1 MSRPR
6 VHVISLGGTIT
17 MRPAATGGVVPELS
31 GEDLVAMV
39 PGLVDVADVSA
50 ETRSTASSTTLR
62 VEDLVE
68 VTERARRAIEH
79 GVDGVV
85 VVQGTDTLEE
95 SAFVAEVLHVD
106 DAPIVLTGAMR
117 APDEPGA
124 DGPANLRDAVVAA
137 AAGSTRGLGALVCLG
152 GQLHSARH
160 ARKTD
165 TASPAAF
172 ASPGTGP
179 LGWVVE
185 GHARIRTRPVRLD
198 GPRPA
203 LERLIGVP
211 VPPVALHRVSLGDD
225 GRLLGAV
232 ADAGYAGLVVDA
244 LGAGH
249 VPAWMVEALAAL
261 ARRIP
266 VVLASRTG
274 GGEVLRSTYG
284 FPGSERDLLARG
296 LLSAGALDAL
306 RARLVL
312 ALALADPVLRERPAE
327 ALATWTP

>member
-6 VHVISLGGTIT
+6 IHVISLGGTIT
-17 MRPAATGGVVPELS
+17 MRRGADGGIVPTLS
-31 GEDLVAMV
+31 GEDVVAMV
-39 PGLVDVADVSA
+39 PELEAVADVSA

-62 VEDLVE
+62 IEDLVE
-68 VTERARRAIEH
+68 VVDRARRAVAE
-79 GVDGVV
+79 GSDGVV

-95 SAFVAEVLHVD
+95 SAFLAEVLHAG

-117 APDEPGA
+117 APDDAGA

-137 AAGSTRGLGALVCLG
+137 ASSATRGLGALVCMG
-152 GQLHSARH
+152 GQLHSGRSV
-160 ARKTD
+160 RKTD

-172 ASPGTGP
+172 ASPGSGP

-185 GHARIRTRPVRLD
+185 GHARVRTRPVPLS
-198 GPRPA
+198 GPRPSLA
-203 LERLIGVP
+203 GLVGVG

-225 GRLLGAV
+225 GRLLDAV

-244 LGAGH
+244 FGAGH
-249 VPAWMVEALAAL
+249 VPAWMVEALT
-261 ARRIP
+261 RSSGRIP

-274 GGEVLRSTYG
+274 AGEVLRATYG
-284 FPGSERDLLARG
+284 FPGSELDLLGRG
-296 LLSAGALDAL
+296 LLWAGALDAL

-312 ALALADPVLRERPAE
+312 ALALAEGTPREALPAV
-327 ALATWTP
+327 LATWTP